1 MATQLV
7 TESLDTIIYGIGTA
21 VYYTQVNLFK
31 SYRIYTYVYTYIH
44 RLNGYHDYLT
54 DYSPGPYNV
63 TIKKNRWISET
74 FFIDIVPDNDEHYT
88 GNQSFTL
95 NIDINALNS
104 GLVPCVD
111 KPSTVVDIVDNEC
124 K

>member
-1 MATQLV
+1 MHTFY
-7 TESLDTIIYGIGTA
+7 DDC
-21 VYYTQVNLFK
+21 F
-31 SYRIYTYVYTYIH
+31 
-44 RLNGYHDYLT
+44 T

-63 TIKKNRWISET
+63 TIKKYNRESEK
-74 FFIDIVPDNDEHYT
+74 FFIGIVSNDDERYT
-88 GNQSFTL
+88 GNQNFTL